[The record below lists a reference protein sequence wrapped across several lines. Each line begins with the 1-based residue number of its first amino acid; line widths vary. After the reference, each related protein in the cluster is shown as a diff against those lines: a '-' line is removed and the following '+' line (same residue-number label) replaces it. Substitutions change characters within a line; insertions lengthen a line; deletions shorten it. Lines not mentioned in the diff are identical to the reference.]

1 MPASNP
7 SRKLIH
13 TRETIFTSYRREDG
27 LMDLEAHL
35 TDKKPETFTHPNG
48 MSWKAGDPIHDMWI
62 RLTVNNQLQILDIA
76 AKINSHPL
84 DECPESIL
92 DIKKL
97 IGFNIGRG
105 WRKVIEEQLGG
116 IKGCTHIR
124 QLLFNIANAA
134 FQSIS
139 AEIALT
145 NPDVAPHFLDTCH
158 GWDSKGP
165 SVLKF
170 YPKFYKAD

>member
-1 MPASNP
+1 MLTPNSP
-7 SRKLIH
+7 RELIH
-13 TRETIFTSYRREDG
+13 TRETIFRSFRREDG
-27 LMDLEAHL
+27 LLDLEASL
-35 TDKKPETFTHPNG
+35 TDKKPQDFAHPNG
-48 MSWKAGDPIHDMWI
+48 MTWKAGDPIHDMWI
-62 RLTVNNQLQILDIA
+62 RLTVNNQLQILDIT

-97 IGFNIGRG
+97 IGFNIGKG
-105 WRKVIEEQLGG
+105 WRKVIDEQLGG

-158 GWDSKGP
+158 GWDSKGH

-170 YPKFYKAD
+170 YPKFHKPD